1 MFDEDRPILKAMV
14 TPNQPPEI
22 RMIEPVAHQR
32 SGRDKST
39 YYGSNAL
46 GFSRNTHQNV
56 PQYYERN
63 SINGRNNDHTVIEG
77 HPSLEQIIYSGTN
90 QVNIKDS
97 LMAVIASISP
107 ETLES
112 IIKFVILLL
121 TSHANGNETPQAQAA
136 IPADNQL
143 RDTLQLVL
151 AACGLKFPKEEVES
165 SKEFPKKVKTVF
177 DEMIKYGYEIFQKVD
192 LTKALQKK
200 LNAKEIDAVLE
211 FLISEGGVLE
221 KIEQKKRSK
230 GRTPS
235 PHYRLLWNNP
245 KYFQGV

>member
-14 TPNQPPEI
+14 TPNQPPQI

-39 YYGSNAL
+39 YYGANPF
-46 GFSRNTHQNV
+46 GISRSTHQNV

-63 SINGRNNDHTVIEG
+63 SCNGGDNEHVIIEG
-77 HPSLEQIIYSGTN
+77 HPNLEQRIYPGTN
-90 QVNIKDS
+90 QANIKDS

-107 ETLES
+107 ETLEA
-112 IIKFVILLL
+112 IIKLGMLLL
-121 TSHANGNETPQAQAA
+121 TSHANGNKTPQAQA

-143 RDTLQLVL
+143 KDTLQLVL
-151 AACGLKFPKEEVES
+151 AACGINFPNIDVEN
-165 SKEFPKKVKTVF
+165 SKEFPNKVKIVW
-177 DEMIKYGYEIFQKVD
+177 DEMIKYGYDIFKKVD

-200 LNAKEIDAVLE
+200 LKAKEIDEVLE
-211 FLISEGGVLE
+211 FLLSEGGVLE
-221 KIEQKKRSK
+221 KVGQKKSSK

-235 PHYRLLWNNP
+235 PQYRLLWNNP
-245 KYFQGV
+245 KYFQSA